1 MGRVIWMC
9 DYGGLPPINL
19 WVMLPAYKFYV

>member
-1 MGRVIWMC
+1 MGGIVWMC
-9 DYGGLPPINL
+9 DYNGLPPINL